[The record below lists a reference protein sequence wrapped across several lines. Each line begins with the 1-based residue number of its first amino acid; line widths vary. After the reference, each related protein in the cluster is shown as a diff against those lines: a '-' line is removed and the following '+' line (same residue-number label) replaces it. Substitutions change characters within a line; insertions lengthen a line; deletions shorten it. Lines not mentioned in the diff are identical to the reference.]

1 MIFAPLIRVM
11 AIIFVIIACAILAVS
26 NPLPTIRLEFLGRQT
41 VLIPLGLLG
50 LAALGSGLAAG
61 LGLRTALWSYAASR
75 SAKKSDKKRRIDH
88 PEPEF
93 AYQPPQQLAEENIQ
107 DQPPDR
113 FDNYSRPASRPAA
126 KAEPEPHK
134 NIVHDAN
141 YRVIN
146 PPQNTPNKPEARPQ
160 VDSTLKPDN
169 QDWGFDFDDEE

>member
-1 MIFAPLIRVM
+1 MIFVRFM
-11 AIIFVIIACAILAVS
+11 AIVLLIIACAILAFS
-26 NPLPTIRLEFLGRQT
+26 NPLPTMQLAFLGRQT
-41 VLIPLGLLG
+41 VPIPLGLLG

-61 LGLRTALWSYAASR
+61 LGLRAALWSYAASR
-75 SAKKSDKKRRIDH
+75 SAQKSDKKRRIDQ

-93 AYQPPQQLAEENIQ
+93 AYQPPQQLEEETIQ

-113 FDNYSRPASRPAA
+113 FDNYSRPAPRSV
-126 KAEPEPHK
+126 AEPEPNK

-141 YRVIN
+141 YRVIS
-146 PPQNTPNKPEARPQ
+146 PPQNTPNNPAARPQ

>member
-1 MIFAPLIRVM
+1 MIFVRFM
-11 AIIFVIIACAILAVS
+11 AIVLLIIACAILAVS
-26 NPLPTIRLEFLGRQT
+26 NPLPTMQLAFLGHQT
-41 VLIPLGLLG
+41 VPIPLGLLG

-75 SAKKSDKKRRIDH
+75 SRSISKGASKKSDKKRRIDQ

-93 AYQPPQQLAEENIQ
+93 AYQPPQQLAEETSQ

-113 FDNYSRPASRPAA
+113 FDNYSRQT
-126 KAEPEPHK
+126 AEPEPNK

-146 PPQNTPNKPEARPQ
+146 PPQNTPNNPAARPQ

>member
-61 LGLRTALWSYAASR
+61 LGLRTALWSYEASR
-75 SAKKSDKKRRIDH
+75 SSKKSDKKRRIDQ

-93 AYQPPQQLAEENIQ
+93 AYQPPQQLEEETSQ
-107 DQPPDR
+107 DQQPPDR
-113 FDNYSRPASRPAA
+113 FDNYSRPATRPT
-126 KAEPEPHK
+126 AEPEPNK

-146 PPQNTPNKPEARPQ
+146 PPQNTPNNPAARPQ